1 MTGQQLKNSILQ
13 MAVQGKLVP
22 QDPNDEPASVLLER
36 IRAEKEQL
44 IKEGK
49 IKREKNPSRIFRG
62 ADNLPYEQVGKNE
75 PVCIADEVPF
85 EIPDS
90 WEWVRLSAVNEMFT
104 GNSIN
109 ETEKKQK
116 YTNTKD
122 GYNYI
127 ATKDV
132 GFDQAIDYNN
142 GIKIPFGLDK
152 FKVAPTNSILLCVEG
167 GSAGRKIAFTNQDV
181 CFGNKLCCF
190 ISYGINYQFLYY
202 YIQSPLFQSAFK
214 SNKTGII
221 GGVSVNVLKE
231 MFMPVPPPNEQL
243 RIIEQ
248 IKTLEPYLN
257 SYTKSEEELSN
268 LNITFPEVFKKS
280 ILQQAVQGKLVPQ
293 DENDEPAS
301 VLLERIRVEKQRLI
315 SEGKIKK
322 DKNES
327 VIFRRDNSHY
337 EKLNGIE
344 RCIDDEVPFE
354 IPADWEWCRLG
365 SVVEKLTDGTH
376 KTPKYQSSGIPFLS
390 VKDISSGKI
399 SFDTCKYIS
408 LDEHKELY
416 CRCDSQFGDMLLT
429 KVGTTGIPV
438 LVDSKIEFSLFV
450 SVALIKFNHRYLYDK
465 YFLYLLQS
473 PLVQKQCIKNTK
485 GVGNKNWVMR
495 DIANTLLA
503 IPPLAEQQRIV
514 EKIEQL
520 LAITDKL

>member
-1 MTGQQLKNSILQ
+1 M
-13 MAVQGKLVP
+13 
-22 QDPNDEPASVLLER
+22 
-36 IRAEKEQL
+36 
-44 IKEGK
+44 
-49 IKREKNPSRIFRG
+49 
-62 ADNLPYEQVGKNE
+62 PYEQVGKNE
-75 PVCIADEVPF
+75 PVCIANEVPF

-90 WEWVRLSAVNEMFT
+90 WEWVRVKNICLDIFSGKSPKYEKVP
-104 GNSIN
+104 
-109 ETEKKQK
+109 TEYRIIGQAANQQNGIDYTNIK
-116 YTNTKD
+116 YTNLEFWQSMPEKYFLQKNDVLLNTLGNGTLGRSGIIKD
-122 GYNYI
+122 IPYDLLTDGHLFVFRNLNEVISIYFYYYLQI
-127 ATKDV
+127 KKEEIIKSA
-132 GFDQAIDYNN
+132 N
-142 GIKIPFGLDK
+142 G
-152 FKVAPTNSILLCVEG
+152 S
-167 GSAGRKIAFTNQDV
+167 TNQT
-181 CFGNKLCCF
+181 
-190 ISYGINYQFLYY
+190 FLNLKNTLEW
-202 YIQSPLFQSAFK
+202 IIPIPPL
-214 SNKTGII
+214 
-221 GGVSVNVLKE
+221 
-231 MFMPVPPPNEQL
+231 NEQF
-243 RIIEQ
+243 RIIE
-248 IKTLEPYLN
+248 KLEELQPFVESYTNSEEKLDNLN
-257 SYTKSEEELSN
+257 SS
-268 LNITFPEVFKKS
+268 FPETLKKS
-280 ILQQAVQGKLVPQ
+280 ILQQAVMGKLVPQ

-301 VLLERIRVEKQRLI
+301 VLLERIRAEKQRLI
-315 SEGKIKK
+315 TEGKIKK
-322 DKNES
+322 NKNES

-354 IPADWEWCRLG
+354 IPEDWEWCRLG
-365 SVVEKLTDGTH
+365 SAVDKLTDGTH